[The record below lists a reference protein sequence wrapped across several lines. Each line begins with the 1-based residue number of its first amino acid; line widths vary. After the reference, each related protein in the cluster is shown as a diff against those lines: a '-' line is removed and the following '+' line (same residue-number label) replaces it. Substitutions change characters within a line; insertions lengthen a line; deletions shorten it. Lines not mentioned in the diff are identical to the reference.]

1 MSATQAAGD
10 RAKSDSIRRGARV
23 LLGFLAPLRR
33 QMIVVSILGIVS
45 AAANGL
51 VPFVIGRFFDAL
63 VAVRDAAAFS
73 QFVPILLLL
82 AAWLAIQA
90 IANCVDWLNDRSRTQ
105 IDTRVRLHIRG
116 QALSHLLRLPLSFHR
131 TERMAE
137 TLEKFGRAS
146 WMCASVVQTLVG
158 VGPQLLS
165 IVVGLAVSFAINPYL
180 ALILL
185 AGVALYVAVVR
196 GIVRASAGALDQGI
210 RALNET
216 WGNVSTAVQ
225 QAEAV
230 KQASAEDHE
239 EKRNMEASEEAFRL
253 WFRTQRLWINVTAF
267 QRAIVTATQLGIFGV
282 SVLLVARGA
291 ISPGDLVALNGY
303 ALMFFGPFVMLGGNW
318 QVLQNGLVAAAET
331 ERVLAVPRERYRPD
345 DAVPLGA
352 MRGTVEFR
360 KVAFRYADA
369 AAPVLED
376 IDFKAEP
383 GMSVALVGES
393 GVGKSTFISLIGAYH
408 FPSAGSV
415 LVDGIDTRRLDLTE
429 LRSRIAVVPQE
440 VALFNDTIETNIR
453 YGAFNATQEDVVR
466 AAEQAHIA
474 GVIAKMDK
482 GYQTLVG
489 ERGVRLSVGQKQ
501 RVAIARAI
509 LRDPQILI
517 LDEPTSALD
526 PQTERLITD
535 SLDRL
540 MKGRTT
546 FIVAH
551 RLSTVRA
558 ADLILVIDAG
568 RIVERGSHE
577 ELLALNGTYRR
588 LHDLHIGLK

>member
-1 MSATQAAGD
+1 
-10 RAKSDSIRRGARV
+10 V
-23 LLGFLAPLRR
+23 LLTFLAPLRR
-33 QMIVVSILGIVS
+33 QMILVSILGLVS

-51 VPFVIGRFFDAL
+51 VPFVIGRFLDAL
-63 VAVRDAAAFS
+63 VALKAPEGFAP
-73 QFVPILLLL
+73 FVPILLLL
-82 AAWLAIQA
+82 GGWLAIQCV
-90 IANCVDWLNDRSRTQ
+90 ANLVDWLNERNRTQ
-105 IDTRVRLHIRG
+105 IDTRVRLHIRAQG
-116 QALSHLLRLPLSFHR
+116 LSHLLRLPLSFHR

-146 WMCASVVQTLVG
+146 WMCATVVQTLVG

-180 ALILL
+180 ALILM
-185 AGVALYVAVVR
+185 AGVCIYIAVVR
-196 GIVRASAGALDQGI
+196 SILRSSGNVLDQGI

-216 WGNVSTAVQ
+216 WGHISTAVQ

-239 EKRNMEASEEAFRL
+239 EKKNLAASDRAFGV
-253 WFRTQRLWINVTAF
+253 WYKTQRIWINVTAF
-267 QRAIVTATQLGIFGV
+267 QRAIVTATQLSIFAL
-282 SVLLVARGA
+282 SVFLVARGS

-303 ALMFFGPFVMLGGNW
+303 ALMFFGPFVTLGANW
-318 QVLQNGLVAAAET
+318 QILQNGLVAAAEA
-331 ERVLAVPRERYRPD
+331 ERVLAVPREVYRPA
-345 DAVPLGA
+345 DAEPLDA
-352 MRGTVEFR
+352 MRGQVEFR
-360 KVAFRYADA
+360 AVAFQYGDA
-369 AAPVLED
+369 PAPVLSAIE
-376 IDFKAEP
+376 FKAEP

-408 FPSAGSV
+408 FPTKGAV
-415 LVDGIDTRRLDLTE
+415 LIDGIDTRRLDLGE

-440 VALFNDTIETNIR
+440 VALFNDTIEMNIR
-453 YGAFNATQEDVVR
+453 YGAFGATRADVER
-466 AAEQAHIA
+466 AARQAHIA
-474 GVIAKMDK
+474 GVIEKMPK
-482 GYQTLVG
+482 GYETIVG

-509 LRDPQILI
+509 LRNPQILI

-526 PQTERLITD
+526 PHTERLITE
-535 SLDRL
+535 SLEAL

-558 ADLILVIDAG
+558 ADLILVIEGG
-568 RIVERGSHE
+568 RIVERGNQA
-577 ELLALNGTYRR
+577 ELLALNGIYRR
-588 LHDLHIGLK
+588 LHDFNIGLT